1 MSPERRQLLLTD
13 ARVKRLFEL
22 GERGET
28 SLIEEAPLEN
38 EFFSE
43 YAELFHAFRMLRR
56 DLSNEQST
64 PKKQDYYLTG
74 TGVDSLPTLVGRAAA
89 ALEPAQE
96 SDQQLHPVSAYLLLL
111 SAKEVYRSAEFAG
124 RPYVTEQLEFIETLL
139 QQIRES
145 KLIKL
150 SSEREADRDRFFDW
164 FEAQFLQQYRIE
176 RAEGSA

>member
-1 MSPERRQLLLTD
+1 M
-13 ARVKRLFEL
+13 
-22 GERGET
+22 
-28 SLIEEAPLEN
+28 IEEAPLEN

-89 ALEPAQE
+89 VLEPAKE
-96 SDQQLHPVSAYLLLL
+96 GDQPLHPVSAYLLLL
-111 SAKEVYRSAEFAG
+111 SAKEVYRSDEFTN
-124 RPYVTEQLEFIETLL
+124 RPYVSQQLEFVESLL
-139 QQIRES
+139 QRIRES

-150 SSEREADRDRFFDW
+150 SSERETNRERFFEW
-164 FEAQFLQQYRIE
+164 FETQFLEQYRTE
-176 RAEGSA
+176 DVEAGA